1 MDSCG
6 RQDADMAHH
15 SADATLT
22 GLTPVIEPGSVTIG
36 VAIAIAFLLWVGEMG
51 ETIFN
56 KEACC

>member
-1 MDSCG
+1 M
-6 RQDADMAHH
+6 RFLLHLLAA
-15 SADATLT
+15 L
-22 GLTPVIEPGSVTIG
+22 IG